1 VGALRT
7 LPTQAE
13 FPGRSLG
20 HGAQVRT
27 DKRRDS
33 DQDRDQDSGQD
44 RVTPD
49 PPADNTDAT
58 EAPDEAGDPGS
69 PDRDLTGAGEPG
81 MREQQP

>member
-20 HGAQVRT
+20 HGAQVRP
-27 DKRRDS
+27 DKHRDS
-33 DQDRDQDSGQD
+33 DQD